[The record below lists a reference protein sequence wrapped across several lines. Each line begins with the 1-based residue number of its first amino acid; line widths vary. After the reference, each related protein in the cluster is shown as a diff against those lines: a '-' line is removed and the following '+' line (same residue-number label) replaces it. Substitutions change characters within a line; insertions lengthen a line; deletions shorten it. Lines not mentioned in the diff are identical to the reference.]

1 MSKIIHYCWF
11 GGSEKPPIVKKCI
24 DSWKEYFPDFEIME
38 WNEQNFDIHNNR
50 YVEEA
55 YQSKKYAF
63 VSDVAR
69 FYALEKFGGLY
80 FDTDVEVIKDFAP
93 LLDQEAFAG
102 FETDEYINPGL
113 VLWVK
118 EKNNRLMKEMLNYY
132 EGLSFIREDGS
143 FNTTTI
149 CIYFTE
155 ILKQYGYLKFAG
167 QKENKKGKMIDTLW
181 ANWDNM
187 VEQIKKEI
195 PMSDHP
201 SKDFIAQY
209 KKALNS
215 VVSSNRTCITPV
227 SGEYGS
233 DGNKVYIEG
242 KTWGQ
247 AFKKGF
253 LEGLLV
259 YPVAW
264 VSHQLTQGFLN
275 ANVRAGWAQLLAIL
289 FTTIIIRGLLMLLT
303 FKTTMDQQKMTAL
316 QPELAKIQAK
326 YPNSNTNQY
335 EKQRMA
341 EEQMKLYKKYK
352 IKPLNQI
359 LAMILQFFIFVAV
372 WGALS
377 GSSILTSGDIY
388 GMHLSASIGSFIT
401 KFDFSSAWWTSLI
414 LFILMSGTQIVST
427 KLPQWMQKKNT
438 KNVEKLGKNP
448 AQDAQTKQMK
458 YMTNFMMIMIIVMGF
473 SLPSGMG
480 LYWLF
485 GAIISMIQTVITQ
498 SILKRKKMK

>member
-1 MSKIIHYCWF
+1 MRKKHKTAFKVLALVLGLFAVTGCTANFCSVNDKAHILYNYDA
-11 GGSEKPPIVKKCI
+11 GLSYDEAGQPI
-24 DSWKEYFPDFEIME
+24 
-38 WNEQNFDIHNNR
+38 
-50 YVEEA
+50 
-55 YQSKKYAF
+55 
-63 VSDVAR
+63 
-69 FYALEKFGGLY
+69 
-80 FDTDVEVIKDFAP
+80 IKDDVLQFKNEAVTKQMASIAKNYDVP
-93 LLDQEAFAG
+93 SKTFFVALDEK
-102 FETDEYINPGL
+102 
-113 VLWVK
+113 VK
-118 EKNNRLMKEMLNYY
+118 ELAMDAYTKDANKVA
-132 EGLSFIREDGS
+132 GLTAE
-143 FNTTTI
+143 
-149 CIYFTE
+149 E

-167 QKENKKGKMIDTLW
+167 QKENKKGKMVDTLW

-215 VVSSNRTCITPV
+215 VISANRTCITPV

-233 DGNKVYIEG
+233 EGNKVYIEG

-275 ANVRAGWAQLLAIL
+275 ANVHAGWAQLLAIL
-289 FTTIIIRGLLMLLT
+289 FTTIIVRGLLMLLT
-303 FKTTMDQQKMTAL
+303 FKTTMNQQKMTAL